1 MRKIGVLLA
10 ILILTSCGS
19 KSNSTAVQSKPNFQV
34 ALNFINSYKEFCD
47 SKDPK
52 KDVLVWMNKNQLV
65 TENFKQLH
73 KTMIEDAIEKDPE
86 LGLGFDPI
94 FDAQDYPDQGFEIL
108 TSDDET
114 GYLILR
120 GKDWTEFNL
129 SMKLIQ
135 SGDKWLV
142 DGCGIVNIP
151 ETKRS
156 GR

>member
-47 SKDPK
+47 SKDPG

-65 TENFKQLH
+65 TQTFKQLH

-114 GYLILR
+114 GYLTVR

-151 ETKRS
+151 ETKRA